1 MAYFD
6 TDSIIHLTD
15 DKGNIVKE
23 IDILNDHIES
33 DSVKLAYVIAL
44 TQKAI
49 DMFEIALRCYR
60 TISTSD
66 QNKTAVFQNRL
77 KEARQKIID
86 ALK

>member
-1 MAYFD
+1 MAFFE
-6 TDSIIHLTD
+6 TDSIIQLKD
-15 DKGNIVKE
+15 DSGNIVKE

-33 DSVKLAYVIAL
+33 DSVKLAYVVAL
-44 TQKAI
+44 TEKAM
-49 DMFEIALRCYR
+49 DMFEIALRCYD

-66 QNKTAVFQNRL
+66 RNKTALFQNRL